1 MRDLLDLAPPPS
13 PGAREKAA
21 RLSAILVW
29 ATLAWNLVE
38 LVVAMA
44 AGLAASSAALIGFA
58 LDSGVESAA
67 SIILLWRLRAETR
80 PGCTQ
85 TDDRRASRAIAVSLG
100 VLGVLVATESTRQ
113 LATGDAPEISVVGIV
128 LTGLSVVVMPWLAIA
143 KRRLAPVLGSRA
155 VEAESSQTMVCAYLS
170 AALLVGLSA
179 HALLGWWWADP
190 LAGVGIAAFA
200 GWEARKAWTAESL
213 ADTCC

>member
-1 MRDLLDLAPPPS
+1 MGSTLLDRPA
-13 PGAREKAA
+13 AA
-21 RLSAILVW
+21 RRSRALVLL
-29 ATLAWNLVE
+29 TLGWNAVE

-67 SIILLWRLRAETR
+67 SIVLLWRLAQEST

-85 TDDRRASRAIAVSLG
+85 ADDRTASRAIAVSLG
-100 VLGVLVATESTRQ
+100 ILAVLVAGEAGRQ
-113 LATGDAPEISVVGIV
+113 LATGDAPEVSVVGIV
-128 LTGLSVVVMPWLAIA
+128 LTGLSVLVMPWLATQ
-143 KRRLAPVLGSRA
+143 KRRLAPALGSRA
-155 VEAESSQTMVCAYLS
+155 VEAESAQTMVCAYLS

-190 LAGVGIAAFA
+190 VAALAVAALA
-200 GWEARKAWTAESL
+200 AWEGRRAWTAESL